1 MTVYRAEKTKNYTVM
16 SILHLRDKRLSL
28 KAKGIMS
35 IMLSNSDDWTY
46 SEKGLAKGSKDNV
59 DAVKTALQELEKTGY
74 LVRRMVRDKKGRYKN
89 AEYVIKEKPIY
100 IPEELKKW
108 VDELPEMCVD
118 IPIGKKPITEN
129 PLTAKPITEKHV
141 ESNINVCNKRSK
153 ESSIYQS
160 KKKIEEV
167 REQVKE
173 AIAYDKLT
181 DEYEAG
187 DLDLIVK
194 VMTETLLTSMPYINI
209 NGEECDT
216 GIIKEAMHKIGAEHI
231 RYVLNNIEMVAPVVQ
246 NVDGYIRTCL
256 YNAATAM
263 PVYYKIKSNHDLKR
277 TDYYKRCIILNHEE
291 VDDDL

>member
-153 ESSIYQS
+153 KSSIYQS

-167 REQVKE
+167 REQIKE
-173 AIAYDKLT
+173 AIDYDILAE
-181 DEYEAG
+181 EYEPG
-187 DLDLIVK
+187 YLDLIVK
-194 VMTETLLTSMPYINI
+194 VMTETLLASKPYII
-209 NGEECDT
+209 ISGEECDT
-216 GIIKEAMHKIGAEHI
+216 EIVKEAMIKIGSEHI
-231 RYVLNNIEMVAPVVQ
+231 RYVLANVQAVAPDVK
-246 NVDGYIRTCL
+246 NIDGYIRTCL

-263 PVYYKIKSNHDLKR
+263 DMHYKLKANHDLKKGAYSR
-277 TDYYKRCIILNHEE
+277 VINLLNDGD